1 MIFTISTSGHFY
13 SEQGA
18 EELQRIGFTFLRD
31 PSYFTDRPM
40 CKSDHKPSIHVD
52 TLDELLGLSEKWGDL
67 IIGDGHIEIYDNY
80 RE

>member
-1 MIFTISTSGHFY
+1 
-13 SEQGA
+13 
-18 EELQRIGFTFLRD
+18 
-31 PSYFTDRPM
+31 M